1 MTEKKLFCEVISGDP
16 WQRAMNFEVIQ
27 RKWEE
32 VELMKILDF
41 EILEINDQ
49 SKLFLKAITEVKY

>member
-1 MTEKKLFCEVISGDP
+1 
-16 WQRAMNFEVIQ
+16 MNFEVIQ

>member
-1 MTEKKLFCEVISGDP
+1 MTEKKLFCKVISGDP
-16 WQRAMNFEVIQ
+16 WQRAMNLEVIQ
-27 RKWEE
+27 RKWE